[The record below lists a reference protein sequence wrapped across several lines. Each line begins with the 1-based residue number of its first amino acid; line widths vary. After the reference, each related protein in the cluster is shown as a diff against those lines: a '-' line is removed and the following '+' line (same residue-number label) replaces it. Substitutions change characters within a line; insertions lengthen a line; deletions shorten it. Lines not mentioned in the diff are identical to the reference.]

1 MPINKNHLYEMGA
14 VLEKYN
20 AGDYIFRENGTP
32 QFYYQILTGE
42 IKLNNYH
49 SDGKEFIPNILST
62 DDSIGESLLFT
73 EKAYP
78 MNARALTECSLLKLS
93 KTSFYKL
100 LELQPQLYLM
110 LCKALSER
118 LYKKYIL
125 IKSVSC
131 HSASERLN
139 EVMQLMKQE
148 QDNQSPFTFEIPLTR
163 QQLAS
168 LTGLCIETTIRTI
181 KKMERQKLLRI
192 ENRKIMY

>member
-1 MPINKNHLYEMGA
+1 MPINKNHLYEIGA

-49 SDGKEFIPNILST
+49 SDGKEFIQNILST

-131 HSASERLN
+131 HSASERQN